1 MRFTRPGR
9 QEYEVMAEIVHEF
22 RRFNADTSYHPIVG
36 GGPNSCIL
44 HYRDNNQT
52 LKEATCS

>member
-22 RRFNADTSYHPIVG
+22 RRFNADTRITHRGRRPEQLHPPLSG
-36 GGPNSCIL
+36 
-44 HYRDNNQT
+44 
-52 LKEATCS
+52 